1 MKSAAELKRTVI
13 AQIESRREEILKLAD
28 TLLHTPEPGYREFKT
43 AELVKNEFLK
53 LGLTPKTGLAITGV
67 RADIDSGRPGP
78 KIAIMG
84 ELDALP
90 VPTHPFADPATGA
103 AHACGHHAQL
113 TMMLSAAAA
122 LVPLV
127 KELSGSL
134 AFIAVPAEEFQ
145 SLDYCRKLIAE
156 NKIAYCGGKPEF
168 IRLGLLDDIDA
179 VLLIHAGHDTF
190 TPESFNGFC
199 MKQIIFEGKAAHGGL
214 RPWDGINAASMAR
227 QALNMIDA
235 QRDTFDDK
243 DSVRI
248 HGIISDGGTA
258 VNVVP
263 ARAELELQVRAKTP
277 EAVARACAVVDRCIK
292 AAAMA
297 FGGSVYLA
305 YLGGY
310 MPYRSCPQLN
320 EVHARNL
327 KELTGGTLGN
337 FGHRGSSTDM
347 GDVSMLIPA
356 LHAYSGGFSGSPH
369 AKDFVVTD
377 PEKAYIQGA
386 KLLAMDAVELLAG
399 DAEKAKEIAALPKMM
414 DKETYLKYKAQMS
427 STEEYH
433 YDHA

>member
-1 MKSAAELKRTVI
+1 MKSAAELKETVI
-13 AQIESRREEILKLAD
+13 AQIDSRRAEILQLAD
-28 TLLHTPEPGYREFKT
+28 TLLHNPETGYKEFKT
-43 AELVKNEFLK
+43 AELVKNELVK
-53 LGLTPKTGLAITGV
+53 LGLKPQTGLAVTGV

-113 TMMLSAAAA
+113 TMMLGAAAA
-122 LVPLV
+122 LVPV
-127 KELSGSL
+127 VRELSGSL

-145 SLDYCRKLIAE
+145 ALDYCRKLIEE
-156 NKIAYCGGKPEF
+156 NRIRYCGGKPEF
-168 IRLGLLDDIDA
+168 IRLGLMDDIDA

-277 EAVARACAVVDRCIK
+277 EAVVHACAVVDRCIK

-297 FGGSVYLA
+297 FGGAVTINN
-305 YLGGY
+305 LGGY
-310 MPYRSCPQLN
+310 MPYRSCAELN
-320 EVHARNL
+320 ALHAGNL
-327 KELTGGTLGN
+327 KELNGGTLGN

-347 GDVSMLIPA
+347 GDLSMLLPA
-356 LHAYSGGFSGSPH
+356 LHAYCAGFTGSPH

-377 PEKAYIQGA
+377 PEKAYIDGA

-399 DAEKAKEIAALPKMM
+399 NAEKARKIAALPRVM
-414 DKETYLKYKAQMS
+414 DKETYLKYKEQMN

-433 YDHA
+433 YDQA

>member
-1 MKSAAELKRTVI
+1 MKTASELKKTVV
-13 AQIESRREEILKLAD
+13 AQIDSRREQILKLAD
-28 TLLHTPEPGYREFKT
+28 TLLHTPETGYKEFKT
-43 AELVKNEFLK
+43 AELVKQEFLK
-53 LGLTPKTGLAITGV
+53 LGLTPKTGLAITGL

-78 KIAIMG
+78 RIAIMG

-122 LVPLV
+122 LVPVV

-156 NKIAYCGGKPEF
+156 KKIACCGGKPEF

-199 MKQIIFEGKAAHGGL
+199 MKQIIFRGKAAHGGL

-277 EAVARACAVVDRCIK
+277 EAVARTCTVVDRCIR

-297 FGGSVYLA
+297 FGGAVTITN
-305 YLGGY
+305 LGGY

-320 EVHARNL
+320 EIHARNL
-327 KELTGGTLGN
+327 KELNGGTLGN

-377 PEKAYIQGA
+377 PEKAYIEGA

-399 DAEKAKEIAALPKMM
+399 NAEKAKEIAALPKVM
-414 DKETYLKYKAQMS
+414 DKESYLKYKDQMS
-427 STEEYH
+427 STEEYC